1 MPEIGILTVNNQNLV
16 SKITDL
22 SSQGILTS
30 TELHVDGASRFVII
44 KFRFERPKNK
54 HKIQ

>member
-1 MPEIGILTVNNQNLV
+1 MPEIGILTVNSQNLV
-16 SKITDL
+16 PKITDL

-30 TELHVDGASRFVII
+30 TELHVDGASIFVII

-54 HKIQ
+54 HKLQ